1 MQTIAI
7 SKLKSNPFQERK
19 TFEGVERLSKSIK
32 KRGFWG
38 VLLAREKNGVY
49 ELAFGERR
57 LRAAKLAGL
66 KELPVEIQKLSD
78 EDMAELCVSENA
90 LQETVEPTER
100 AAHLAM
106 MQKRWN
112 LSDRDLAER
121 TGLAHQTVNSL
132 LSLAGQARPVL
143 KAVQD
148 GKIGWTAAV
157 EASKVGGARFVETA
171 RENRMTLDE
180 IRDVKK
186 AITVH
191 GADKGIKEKLL
202 TGKITPASLEIQTLR
217 KEYITPD
224 ELFSKISKEMSRQFD
239 IMKLLRDKWREGVFT
254 SFQQKMILSQFK
266 LNMNEMQRFA
276 EEVKK

>member
-1 MQTIAI
+1 MQMIQV

-38 VLLAREKNGVY
+38 VLLAREKNGAY

-90 LQETVEPTER
+90 LQENVEPIER

-106 MQKRWN
+106 MKKRWEMSN
-112 LSDRDLAER
+112 KDLAER
-121 TGLAHQTVNSL
+121 TGLDSSSVDRLIALHS
-132 LSLAGQARPVL
+132 ARADV
-143 KAVQD
+143 KDAVRQ
-148 GKIGWTAAV
+148 GKIGWTTAV
-157 EASKVGGARFVETA
+157 EAMEVGGARFVETV
-171 RENRMTLDE
+171 RENRMTKDE

-186 AITVH
+186 AIVTH
-191 GADKGIKEKLL
+191 GGNREITEKLL
-202 TGKITPASLEIQTLR
+202 SGKITPASLEIQTLR
-217 KEYITPD
+217 KSYIDSD
-224 ELFSKISKEMSRQFD
+224 ELFSRIIKEMVRYFD
-239 IMKLLRDKWREGVFT
+239 VVRLARDKWKEDVFT
-254 SFQQKMILSQFK
+254 SSQKKMITSQVV
-266 LNMNEMQRFA
+266 LNLREMQRFA